1 MSAHSELDLVHA
13 LADGELPAGEAER
26 LREHVAGCGECQREL
41 DDVIQL
47 RMLQPRGARVIELK
61 RKPVWTRPAPWAAAA
76 LAASVL
82 FAVSALRG
90 RQKAERELEQ
100 ERSASAEALQ
110 KEQRALAD
118 ERKVRA
124 GLEEELQRLQKPQ
137 AGLPVLALRAERGA
151 GGVAKLSVGA
161 GQWFVISV
169 DREDPPRFDAYAA
182 GLFAA
187 DGREVWRDESVK
199 PVSREQIAVAFN
211 SGAVPPG
218 EYRLRVEGVARA
230 GRERVGEF
238 RFVIE
243 HP

>member
-1 MSAHSELDLVHA
+1 MSAHPELDLVHA
-13 LADGELPAGEAER
+13 LADGELPADEAAR

-47 RMLQPRGARVIELK
+47 RMLQPPGARVIELK
-61 RKPVWTRPAPWAAAA
+61 RKPAWTRPVPWAAA

-90 RQKAERELEQ
+90 RQKAERELDQ

-124 GLEEELQRLQKPQ
+124 GLEGELQRLRQPQ

-151 GGVAKLSVGA
+151 GSVPQLAVGA

-169 DREDPPRFDAYAA
+169 DREDPPRFDEYAA
-182 GLFAA
+182 VLLSA
-187 DGREVWRDESVK
+187 DGREVWREESVK
-199 PVSREQIAVAFN
+199 PVSREQLAVAFN
-211 SGAVPPG
+211 SGAIPAG
-218 EYRLRVEGVARA
+218 EYRLRVEGLGRA
-230 GRERVGEF
+230 GRERVGEY
-238 RFVIE
+238 RFAIE
-243 HP
+243 RR